1 MTNQNQQLAKQEQAM
16 TPTFDLFNPV
26 TFDLAQR
33 MANMYSRSDLVPKQY
48 QASQGNEQKAVAN
61 IMIALETAQR
71 IGASPLMV
79 MQNMYIVYGQPAWS
93 SKFLIATVN
102 SCGRYNS
109 LKYKFENLGK
119 IKVTG
124 TNQEVDNWECIA
136 YTTEK
141 GSDEIMESIPVSIDM
156 AIKEGWYTKNGTKW
170 QTMPKLMLQYRTATF
185 WTRAYAPE
193 LSMGLKTDDEVYD
206 IVNVPYEEVPANVED
221 KVNQE
226 IKNHANSETLNMGG
240 SSEPAPSGD
249 NTQGEDNQTTPPA
262 NNGQSGRQPSFL

>member
-1 MTNQNQQLAKQEQAM
+1 MNNQNQQLVKQEQAM
-16 TPTFDLFNPV
+16 IPTFDLFNPT

-48 QASQGNEQKAVAN
+48 QATPGNEQKAVAN
-61 IMIALETAQR
+61 IIIALETAQR
-71 IGASPLMV
+71 IDASPLMV

-109 LKYKFENLGK
+109 LKYKFDNLGK
-119 IKVTG
+119 IKVSG
-124 TNQEVDNWECIA
+124 TTQEVDNWQCIA

-141 GSDEIMESIPVSIDM
+141 GNEEVMESIPVSIEM
-156 AIKEGWYTKNGTKW
+156 AIKEGWYTKNGSKW

-206 IVNVPYEEVPANVED
+206 IVDVPFEEVPVDD
-221 KVNQE
+221 KVKEE
-226 IKNHANSETLNMGG
+226 IKNNANKETISMDGAEEDQKPEDKQNQ
-240 SSEPAPSGD
+240 SPA
-249 NTQGEDNQTTPPA
+249 EDKQKEQQAGATGRTPI
-262 NNGQSGRQPSFL
+262 F

>member
-1 MTNQNQQLAKQEQAM
+1 MNNQNQQLVKQEQAM
-16 TPTFDLFNPV
+16 IPTFDLFNPT

-48 QASQGNEQKAVAN
+48 QATPGNEQKAVAN

-109 LKYKFENLGK
+109 LKYKFDNLGK

-124 TNQEVDNWECIA
+124 INQEVDNWQCIA

-141 GSDEIMESIPVSIDM
+141 GNEEVMESIPVSIEM
-156 AIKEGWYTKNGTKW
+156 AIKEGWYTKNGSKW

-206 IVNVPYEEVPANVED
+206 IVDVPFEEVPVDD
-221 KVNQE
+221 KVKEE
-226 IKNHANSETLNMGG
+226 IKNNANKETISMDG
-240 SSEPAPSGD
+240 A
-249 NTQGEDNQTTPPA
+249 GEDQKPEDKQNHSPAEDKQKEQQAGTT
-262 NNGQSGRQPSFL
+262 GRTPIF